1 MCTRRV
7 VGEFKYKFNIF
18 FALDIYKFNIWLK
31 KRYSDWKEVCI
42 RNNALNELA
51 SNGTDLVFFNIANSF
66 FGAKP
71 RNKFLAKSIE
81 RIMRNIQSSDYTNA
95 WYETGPMMLLDVFK
109 EYYGE
114 DYEKHFAGNYRVH
127 TLRQPFVSKDG
138 HWILYHKCDGCGKKQ
153 GRKPQ
158 DWERGNNYIEIF
170 EKHHFYCEDSA
181 SLFGG
186 RE

>member
-1 MCTRRV
+1 M
-7 VGEFKYKFNIF
+7 
-18 FALDIYKFNIWLK
+18 K

-42 RNNALNELA
+42 RNNTLNELA

-81 RIMRNIQSSDYTNA
+81 RIMRNVQSSDYTNA

-109 EYYGE
+109 EHYGE

-127 TLRQPFVSKDG
+127 TRRQPFVSKDG
-138 HWILYHKCDGCGKKQ
+138 HWILYHKCDGCGKLP

-186 RE
+186 RV